1 MNTNNSV
8 MALATTFA
16 DRGDWTVEQQFV
28 LQMGSSYLLAHGI
41 GTPLQRD
48 AVTTVEVPADGEYNL
63 LVRTKNWTK
72 HWSDGPT
79 PGIFQVLVDGVADAA
94 TFGTDKVDWYWQR
107 GGKIALKKGKH
118 TLALHDLTGFD
129 GRCDAVVLT
138 TSDEMPGD
146 SLDEYR
152 ALRARLLGPETPVD
166 KGEFDFVVVGG
177 GISGI
182 CAALAAARL
191 GCKVALV
198 QDRYVLGGNNSSEV
212 RVGLGGQINVDPY
225 PSLGYLLNE
234 IGPDRIADAVAARAV
249 YGSPCIVIALGT
261 TTNIEVIDARGTF
274 VGGVIAP
281 GLALG
286 ARSLSAAAARLP
298 QVEPSAP
305 TPVIGRNTR
314 EAMRSGVV
322 LGEVA
327 RIDGML
333 DMVLAEMR
341 ATKAAGEGSV
351 PIVITGDDAEA
362 LAALVG
368 HSLTVDDALTL
379 RGLAELYHINQKP
392 RRA

>member
-166 KGEFDFVVVGG
+166 
-177 GISGI
+177 
-182 CAALAAARL
+182 
-191 GCKVALV
+191 
-198 QDRYVLGGNNSSEV
+198 
-212 RVGLGGQINVDPY
+212 
-225 PSLGYLLNE
+225 
-234 IGPDRIADAVAARAV
+234 
-249 YGSPCIVIALGT
+249 
-261 TTNIEVIDARGTF
+261 NIEF
-274 VGGVIAP
+274 HF
-281 GLALG
+281 
-286 ARSLSAAAARLP
+286 AAY
-298 QVEPSAP
+298 S
-305 TPVIGRNTR
+305 RN
-314 EAMRSGVV
+314 AIQPF
-322 LGEVA
+322 LF
-327 RIDGML
+327 
-333 DMVLAEMR
+333 
-341 ATKAAGEGSV
+341 
-351 PIVITGDDAEA
+351 
-362 LAALVG
+362 
-368 HSLTVDDALTL
+368 HSFF
-379 RGLAELYHINQKP
+379 
-392 RRA
+392 

>member
-234 IGPDRIADAVAARAV
+234 IGPDRIGNARA
-249 YGSPCIVIALGT
+249 PT
-261 TTNIEVIDARGTF
+261 TTRMT
-274 VGGVIAP
+274 
-281 GLALG
+281 
-286 ARSLSAAAARLP
+286 RSSKWC
-298 QVEPSAP
+298 S
-305 TPVIGRNTR
+305 
-314 EAMRSGVV
+314 
-322 LGEVA
+322 
-327 RIDGML
+327 
-333 DMVLAEMR
+333 
-341 ATKAAGEGSV
+341 
-351 PIVITGDDAEA
+351 
-362 LAALVG
+362 
-368 HSLTVDDALTL
+368 
-379 RGLAELYHINQKP
+379 P
-392 RRA
+392 RRISRFSWVIPSPRSRRWATRSVRS